1 MKIIQIEEVNEKIEE
16 QDKKLQKQDK
26 KLEEQDKK
34 FMNIQAIIEAKRNM
48 LIHKQSKFAKIAKQN
63 QFLDTVKSDYLK
75 YYNYITQQKREQI
88 QAMEL
93 LNTYIKELSETG
105 ELTKQ
110 NMEDA
115 KVEQEKI
122 MNEVNSIKKNLDN
135 IISNINQIT

>member
-1 MKIIQIEEVNEKIEE
+1 MKIIQIVEEK
-16 QDKKLQKQDK
+16 DKR
-26 KLEEQDKK
+26 
-34 FMNIQAIIEAKRNM
+34 FMDIQALIEAKRNM
-48 LIHKQSKFAKIAKQN
+48 LINKQQKLAKLTKQN
-63 QFLDTVKSDYLK
+63 KFLDTIKRDYMK

-93 LNTYIKELSETG
+93 LNTYIKDLSESG
-105 ELTKQ
+105 KLSKQ

-115 KVEQEKI
+115 KAEQEKV